1 MLICVICGEINS
13 FLFPC
18 VADSTQREP
27 CRFHVLAVRS
37 YHHIEI
43 ARFGYEL
50 QVGIV
55 KLQHFR
61 SNRKTDSTRLI
72 GLQVDLLK
80 SLKLFYRAG
89 DTAYEIT
96 DVELHYFT
104 AGTVSGIRYGDGGY
118 QLIVHPDGGLT

>member
-1 MLICVICGEINS
+1 M
-13 FLFPC
+13 
-18 VADSTQREP
+18 
-27 CRFHVLAVRS
+27 AVRS

-43 ARFGYEL
+43 AWFGYEL

-72 GLQVDLLK
+72 GLQVDLFE
-80 SLKLFYRAG
+80 SLELFYRAG
-89 DTAYEIT
+89 DTAYGIA

-104 AGTVSGIRYGDGGY
+104 AGMVSGIRYGDRGY